1 MVSAKEQQEE
11 WEFGQKKISLFEKKQ
26 QNLTHKTVLK
36 LPRINMARIDTN
48 LGVRT
53 NQEIIQSSNEYG
65 NTLFIGK

>member
-1 MVSAKEQQEE
+1 
-11 WEFGQKKISLFEKKQ
+11 
-26 QNLTHKTVLK
+26 
-36 LPRINMARIDTN
+36 MARIDTN